1 MTAHCLNQDYDVKCT
16 SGATRKQSELERAFN
31 LIAPPHNWKVPIDAT
46 LFRDARAPLDEALI
60 SDACI
65 HFTGSVP
72 RFDYSQ
78 AFLVR
83 ITAAGYY
90 ATIGA

>member
-16 SGATRKQSELERAFN
+16 SGITRKQSELERAFD
-31 LIAPPHNWKVPIDAT
+31 LIAPKQNWKMPIDMT
-46 LFRDARAPLDEALI
+46 LDYVMIPVDFALLT
-60 SDACI
+60 DACI

-72 RFDYSQ
+72 TFTY
-78 AFLVR
+78 LKHPELR